1 METKTP
7 DNEYCDDTVIG
18 EQDSIL
24 TKELKERAHRLAN
37 LKRTRE
43 SLIDTCCDSTD
54 EDMRRSLLDVVCNLR
69 MLEKEIENE
78 MA

>member
-7 DNEYCDDTVIG
+7 DNEYCVDTVIG
-18 EQDSIL
+18 EQDAIE
-24 TKELKERAHRLAN
+24 TRQMKEKAHRLAN

-43 SLIDTCCDSTD
+43 SLIDTYCDSTD